1 MTGDMPIRK
10 IQSQDVFLG
19 GINALDKEHID
30 LSGYSNIFVLVDEN
44 TQKDCLPILNDALHR
59 PMIPIQIQSGEQ
71 YKTIETCNT
80 VWASLLTH
88 SADRQSLFI
97 NLGGGVI
104 GDLGGFCA
112 ATFMRGMD
120 FIQIPTTVLAMADA
134 SVGGKLGVDFKHA
147 KNYVGL
153 FQSPLLVW
161 IDPNFLKTLP
171 QRHIFNGMA
180 EIVKHGLIEDR
191 NLFESITEHP
201 DWAKH
206 DFDWMNILQQ
216 STEIKSTIVTQDQK
230 ERGER
235 KKLNYGH
242 TIGHAVES
250 AFLKQK
256 GDLLHGEAVIIGMIA
271 EAFISTKVCGL
282 QVKELDLISKLLLKH
297 YSIVSL
303 DAIDPQLILQKVHQD
318 KKKRGEQVAFTL
330 LESIGKGVIN
340 QSVPDEL
347 IWESLNYYQSL

>member
-1 MTGDMPIRK
+1 MHIRR

-19 GINALDKEHID
+19 EIQALGDEHIH
-30 LSGYSNIFVLVDEN
+30 LSDYSSIFVLVDEN
-44 TQKDCLPILNDALHR
+44 TRKDCLPILDAALNR
-59 PMIPIQIQSGEQ
+59 KMIPIEIQSGEEH
-71 YKTIETCNT
+71 KTIETCT
-80 VWASLLTH
+80 SVWSSLL
-88 SADRQSLFI
+88 SNRADRKSLCI

-161 IDPNFLKTLP
+161 IDPIFLNTLP
-171 QRHIFNGMA
+171 KRHIFNGMA
-180 EIVKHGLIEDR
+180 EIIKHGLIEDR
-191 NLFESITEHP
+191 KLFESITSHP
-201 DWAKH
+201 DWADD
-206 DFDWMNILQQ
+206 DFDWINILHH
-216 STEIKSTIVTQDQK
+216 STEIKSAIVTRDQK

-235 KKLNYGH
+235 KKLNFGH

-250 AFLKQK
+250 AFLEQQ

-271 EAFISTKVCGL
+271 EAYLSTIVCGL
-282 QVKELDLISKLLLKH
+282 PSGELDMISKQLLKH
-297 YSIVSL
+297 YSKVSL
-303 DAIDPQLILQKVHQD
+303 NAIDPLLIVEKVHQD
-318 KKKRGEQVAFTL
+318 KKKRGDQVDFTL
-330 LESIGKGVIN
+330 LKSIGHGSIN
-340 QSVPDEL
+340 QSVPDDL
-347 IWESLNYYQSL
+347 LWESLNYYQSV